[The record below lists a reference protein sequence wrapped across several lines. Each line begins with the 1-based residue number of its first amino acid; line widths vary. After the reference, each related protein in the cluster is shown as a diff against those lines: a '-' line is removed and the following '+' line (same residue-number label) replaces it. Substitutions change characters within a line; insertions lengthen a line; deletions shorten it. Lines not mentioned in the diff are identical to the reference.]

1 MSFVAPS
8 KASLNGTYRA
18 SKKLAGNNAAYASSI
33 EKKIMARGT
42 WGLQSVHTLSS
53 YC

>member
-1 MSFVAPS
+1 MSFVALS
-8 KASLNGTYRA
+8 KASLNGTYGA
-18 SKKLAGNNAAYASSI
+18 SKKLAENNAVYDSSI

-42 WGLQSVHTLSS
+42 LGLQSVHTLSS